1 MERAGALAAR
11 GTPVAIGFEA
21 PIWTPRRMDLARIT
35 GRRGG
40 VEARYN
46 RAWSAGAGAGALG
59 AALAVMPWALTRP
72 QQVTGP
78 VTATT
83 SLAAFLAGRSRI
95 LLWEAFMSDILK
107 TTGLHHD
114 DARLAVEAFAARWPE
129 IETDIPA
136 EPAVSHAAVAAS
148 IAGFRV
154 DPAEL
159 GAACLVVAVT
169 PATVVDP
176 TAA

>member
-1 MERAGALAAR
+1 
-11 GTPVAIGFEA
+11 
-21 PIWTPRRMDLARIT
+21 
-35 GRRGG
+35 
-40 VEARYN
+40 
-46 RAWSAGAGAGALG
+46 
-59 AALAVMPWALTRP
+59 MPWALTRL

-95 LLWEAFMSDILK
+95 LLWEAFVSGILK
-107 TTGLHHD
+107 TTGLHD
-114 DARLAVEAFAARWPE
+114 DARLGVEAFAARWPE
-129 IETDIPA
+129 IETDVPA
-136 EPAVSHAAVAAS
+136 EPAVSHAAVGAS
-148 IAGFRV
+148 IAGFRA

-159 GAACLVVAVT
+159 GAACLMVAVT

>member
-1 MERAGALAAR
+1 
-11 GTPVAIGFEA
+11 
-21 PIWTPRRMDLARIT
+21 
-35 GRRGG
+35 
-40 VEARYN
+40 
-46 RAWSAGAGAGALG
+46 
-59 AALAVMPWALTRP
+59 MPWALTRL

-78 VTATT
+78 VMATT
-83 SLAAFLAGRSRI
+83 SLAAFLASCSRI
-95 LLWEAFMSDILK
+95 LLWEAFVLGILK

-129 IETDIPA
+129 IETDVPA